1 MCAETDQLSSVV
13 NAHKILLS
21 LSVDKNSCKYFNMFN
36 RSASHEAT
44 FTTILMILFENR
56 IRTT

>member
-1 MCAETDQLSSVV
+1 MCAETDQLSSIV

-36 RSASHEAT
+36 RSASREAT
-44 FTTILMILFENR
+44 FTTILMI
-56 IRTT
+56 

>member
-1 MCAETDQLSSVV
+1 MCAETDQLSSIV

-44 FTTILMILFENR
+44 CILALLLNNAV
-56 IRTT
+56 